1 MTSRKY
7 ATPAARTAAP
17 PTETA
22 TVVDGADA
30 PPKHQTDQT
39 ASATAQAAGRKT
51 AARARLALLALPAFV
66 VLGGLLDEPEEPG
79 EPEEPDEPEELDDMD
94 TTPGEGR
101 PSPHPGFAAR
111 PRQRSASSGQTPMWS
126 CSSSSATRCSI
137 PSACV

>member
-7 ATPAARTAAP
+7 VTPAARTAAP

-51 AARARLALLALPAFV
+51 AARARLALLTLPAFV
-66 VLGGLLDEPEEPG
+66 VLGGLLDEP
-79 EPEEPDEPEELDDMD
+79 DEPEELEELDEFDDMD

-101 PSPHPGFAAR
+101 PPPHPGFAAR